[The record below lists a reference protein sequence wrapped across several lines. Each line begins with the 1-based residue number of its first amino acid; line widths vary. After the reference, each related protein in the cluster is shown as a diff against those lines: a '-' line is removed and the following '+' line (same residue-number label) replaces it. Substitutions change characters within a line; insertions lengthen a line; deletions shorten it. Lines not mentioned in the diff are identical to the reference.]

1 DDLVD
6 FVDLYD
12 LDHVDDFIGVGDLG
26 DLVHGIH
33 CVLVALVV
41 GWFGEHCSHQVA
53 QSKRNSTN
61 LDDAWSNPK
70 MMVVINLT
78 ALSTMIV
85 ELTTSFL
92 VGHATLRS
100 SPFTSPRYSLG
111 PSFPRLGAADGGR
124 RFPPSDAGDLGL
136 SVPVFALMRL

>member
-1 DDLVD
+1 MHDEPVAGPLVGARLARGALLLVVVEHVEQLGIGEVARLGDLHDLDDLVD

-12 LDHVDDFIGVGDLG
+12 LDHVDGLIGVADLG

-61 LDDAWSNPK
+61 LDDA
-70 MMVVINLT
+70 
-78 ALSTMIV
+78 
-85 ELTTSFL
+85 
-92 VGHATLRS
+92 
-100 SPFTSPRYSLG
+100 
-111 PSFPRLGAADGGR
+111 
-124 RFPPSDAGDLGL
+124 
-136 SVPVFALMRL
+136 